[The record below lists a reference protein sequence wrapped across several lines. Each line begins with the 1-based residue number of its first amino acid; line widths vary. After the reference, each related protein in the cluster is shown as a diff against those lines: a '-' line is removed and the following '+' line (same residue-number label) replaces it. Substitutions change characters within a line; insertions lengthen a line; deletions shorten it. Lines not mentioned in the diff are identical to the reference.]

1 MTIPRKAEKNLSGVD
16 YIFKGCDYVM
26 LLLLLIVLN
35 SALTNFIKLE
45 QLLEQ
50 ELNFKNELQKAC
62 FMAFTGAILRVRGLL
77 INDCVKAKMGR
88 FKDNIAV
95 FDFALNLFKLTVVCD
110 IIHHCL
116 LGVIFGRKRNFDKYR
131 AVRLNLFSV
140 NHCSYIKQLLLK
152 VALLRVENMI

>member
-1 MTIPRKAEKNLSGVD
+1 
-16 YIFKGCDYVM
+16 M

-62 FMAFTGAILRVRGLL
+62 FMAFAGAILRVRVL

-95 FDFALNLFKLTVVCD
+95 FDFAFNFFKLTVVCD

-116 LGVIFGRKRNFDKYR
+116 LGVIFGRKRNFDEYK

-152 VALLRVENMI
+152 VALPNVALIKPVQPLNAS